1 MVNNFPLC
9 RLFLPNSYFFQTM
22 EDIFESPKHLLPNS
36 QDDDDDDDDF
46 DEEVVCKQPSLDKG
60 SKQKSGLDLGTCKV
74 LQRKLELK
82 AERSRHNFSKTYVDY
97 EPREKKSTSLIPLER
112 LPIPQ
117 RPEQQPLVDYKSSDI
132 SDDEGN
138 FFPIK
143 LGPDR
148 RYELSD
154 TFSLHEMTIETDDE
168 ERAQNLELKFSD
180 PTNSWLD
187 RLKSWSCC

>member
-1 MVNNFPLC
+1 
-9 RLFLPNSYFFQTM
+9 M
-22 EDIFESPKHLLPNS
+22 EDIFDSPNRLLPNL
-36 QDDDDDDDDF
+36 DNN
-46 DEEVVCKQPSLDKG
+46 DEKEPNLDEVEVVSKQPTKEKFMKTKTQGGGGGGDI
-60 SKQKSGLDLGTCKV
+60 GTCKV

-82 AERSRHNFSKTYVDY
+82 AERFKHNFNKDYVEF

-117 RPEQQPLVDYKSSDI
+117 RPEMQPLVDYKSSDI

-148 RYELSD
+148 RYELTD

-168 ERAQNLELKFSD
+168 DRAQNLELKFSD
-180 PTNSWLD
+180 PTNSWID